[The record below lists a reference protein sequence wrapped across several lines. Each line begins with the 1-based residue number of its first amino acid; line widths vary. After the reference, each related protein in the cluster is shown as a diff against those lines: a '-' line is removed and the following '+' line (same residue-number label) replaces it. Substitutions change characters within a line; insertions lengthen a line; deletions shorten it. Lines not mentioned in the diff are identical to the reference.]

1 MNFKKLFLAAIL
13 LTGIQ
18 PNTTLA
24 FTQKDVQCL
33 AENMYFESRNESSK
47 GMLAVSLVV
56 MNRVKAHHY
65 PNKVCDVVRQGPMRE
80 SWKTRQDP
88 DLPKFQRVFYPVKHR
103 CQFSWYCDG
112 KADTVYNK
120 EKWEYIY
127 NLAHAFLFKYTYG
140 HFDDFTKGAIYY
152 HADYVN
158 PYWANEKEQVV
169 QIGAHIFYKENPKI
183 VVANR

>member
-1 MNFKKLFLAAIL
+1 
-13 LTGIQ
+13 
-18 PNTTLA
+18 
-24 FTQKDVQCL
+24 
-33 AENMYFESRNESSK
+33 
-47 GMLAVSLVV
+47 MLAVSLVV

-65 PNKVCDVVRQGPMRE
+65 PSNVCDVVRQGPMRE

-169 QIGAHIFYKENPKI
+169 QIGTHIFYKENSKI